1 MAVSS
6 PGLFSELRELRVPRI
21 IVEQSQDML
30 RAAGKYAFEALV
42 LWAGRWEETA
52 RDIFSV
58 EIAVMPAQQAVRSED
73 GVAVILDAQ
82 SLFEMNVMLNQKG
95 LRLAAQLHTHP
106 GEAYHSETDD
116 RYSVVTARGG
126 LSIVVPNFA
135 AAPFSLDSCAVYQLN
150 SRGKWIELRQPKL
163 SSLICIT
170 EEL

>member
-6 PGLFSELRELRVPRI
+6 PGLFSDLRQLRVPRT
-21 IVEQSQDML
+21 IVAQSQDML
-30 RAAGKYAFEALV
+30 RAAGQYDLEALV
-42 LWAGRWEETA
+42 LWAGRWKATS
-52 RDIFSV
+52 DVFSV
-58 EIAVMPAQQAVRSED
+58 ELALMPAQRAIRSEE

-82 SLFEMNVMLNQKG
+82 SLFEMNVMLNQQG
-95 LRLAAQLHTHP
+95 LRLVAQLHTHP

-135 AAPFSLDSCAVYQLN
+135 AALFSLDSCAVYRLN